1 VRPTILVK
9 LLLAF
14 ALPTVALFGVFA
26 AVAHEVTRRDL
37 DAELGSRLTA
47 VAASAATQIR
57 GKYLVELGPGDESDR
72 GFQNVI
78 AKLAAV
84 AQATG
89 ARLYVFDR
97 AFASRADTE
106 PGVAIGTHYFQAE
119 LDRHELG
126 RVFAAGAQVAS
137 VTFEGGDGRTYKAGY
152 APVYASDEPGA
163 AIVLAIGAQ
172 APAGYFDRLA
182 DLRRSLL
189 GWGAALVS
197 VVLVATLFAAA
208 LVTRPVRSLAAAAH
222 RIGDGD
228 LAAPV
233 AVRSRDE
240 IGVLAATMET
250 MRGQLAERERALQ
263 QMLAGIAHE
272 VRNPLAGMQ
281 LFTGILRDELPA
293 GDERQGH
300 VDRIASELG
309 YLERVVS
316 EFLDYARRPRP
327 ELAAVDGRGLVDEV
341 VQLVAAEAEAAGLQI
356 EAAGDGAT
364 VRADRGQL
372 RRAVLN
378 LARNAIQAATS
389 APAAVRGDG
398 PHVRIAARAT
408 GDQVVLAVWNR
419 GQAIEPAARA
429 RLFEPFF
436 TTREKGTGLG
446 LAFVRDIA
454 HDHGGRVEVDSGAG
468 ETEFRIIVPAAGPA
482 AA

>member
-240 IGVLAATMET
+240 IGVL
-250 MRGQLAERERALQ
+250 LAERERALQ

-300 VDRIASELG
+300 VDRIARELG

-364 VRADRGQL
+364 VHADRGQL

-398 PHVRIAARAT
+398 PHVRIAARAA

-482 AA
+482 TA